1 MPRCPECGRLFDTQG
16 LCQRCDQR
24 HGSDS
29 NAGARDAAIDAADDW
44 RTVARFGNAAEA
56 GYFAN
61 ELEFAIGCEPRLVQR
76 DDFDA
81 AHHFWRTSYVLSV
94 PEQLAELA
102 ATQLRRIL
110 DGEPGEA
117 AALTSRELP
126 RQDRRR
132 EFGYEPTSADAGT
145 PSGINWVPIVLTLA
159 AGSLVLWAGKKQHAP
174 RRPAAPDDAQRVDIW
189 DALDRDQLPWVQ
201 RSNEGNGGVRELVVD
216 AASGQALLRED
227 RDGDGVFESETR
239 YDTGRR

>member
-1 MPRCPECGRLFDTQG
+1 MPRCPECGRLSEAQE
-16 LCQRCDQR
+16 LCPRCEQR
-24 HGSDS
+24 HRHDS
-29 NAGARDAAIDAADDW
+29 NAGARDSATDAADDW
-44 RTVARFGNAAEA
+44 CTVARFGNAAEA
-56 GYFAN
+56 GYFAS
-61 ELEFAIGCEPRLVQR
+61 ELELAIGCEPRLVQR

-94 PEQLAELA
+94 PEPLAELA

-110 DGEPGEA
+110 DGEPSEPV
-117 AALTSRELP
+117 ALARPDWPREGS
-126 RQDRRR
+126 RR
-132 EFGYEPTSADAGT
+132 EFGDERTTADAGT

-201 RSNEGNGGVRELVVD
+201 RSNEGSGGVRELVVD
-216 AASGQALLRED
+216 AASGHALLRED

-239 YDTGRR
+239 YNTGSR

>member
-1 MPRCPECGRLFDTQG
+1 LNPCSRDTAT
-16 LCQRCDQR
+16 
-24 HGSDS
+24 DS
-29 NAGARDAAIDAADDW
+29 ADDW
-44 RTVARFGNAAEA
+44 CTVARFGNAAEA

-61 ELEFAIGCEPRLVQR
+61 ELEFAIGREPRLVQR

-81 AHHFWRTSYVLSV
+81 VHHFWRTSYVLSV
-94 PEQLAELA
+94 PGDLAELA

-110 DGEPGEA
+110 DGEPTEPAVAGPEWQK
-117 AALTSRELP
+117 E
-126 RQDRRR
+126 RRR
-132 EFGYEPTSADAGT
+132 GFGDEPQPAETGA

-174 RRPAAPDDAQRVDIW
+174 RRPAIPDDAQRVDIW

-201 RSNEGNGGVRELVVD
+201 RSNEGSGSVRELVVD

-227 RDGDGVFESETR
+227 RDGDGVFESVTR
-239 YDTGRR
+239 YETGNR